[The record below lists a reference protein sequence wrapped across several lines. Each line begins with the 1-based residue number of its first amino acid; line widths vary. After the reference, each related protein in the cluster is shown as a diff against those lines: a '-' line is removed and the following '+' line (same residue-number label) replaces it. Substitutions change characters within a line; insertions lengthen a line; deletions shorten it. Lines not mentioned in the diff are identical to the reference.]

1 MTNDV
6 PAAGSRA
13 GTAALALDR
22 HELELLE
29 LIIGGLLGPI
39 DGYCLPGAAPAGW
52 PFEAQLVVGGSF
64 ADRMRVGESVELTDP
79 DGTPLA
85 ELLVTAVRSRGD
97 GRAHVAGGLRG
108 LRPPEHGPARDLR
121 LSASDD
127 LSGSRIALFDD
138 VPDPASLLHL
148 ARDSGGR
155 PIVLLGIGGSASGA
169 TRMTALV
176 DLLRRCAGEI
186 EGATVRYLPAPAS
199 GTSTDDR
206 GIVDA
211 VLSTLRADDVLDF
224 TRPGSE
230 RASEAAAADGLV
242 VLFSGLSGSGKS
254 TLARALAERLPSVGR
269 RGVLLDGDAVR
280 RVVSAGLGFSA
291 ADREENL
298 YRIGWVAARVAEGGG
313 VAVCAPIAPF
323 ASSRERIRS
332 MAEEVGRFV
341 LVYVSTPIEVCE
353 QRDRKG
359 LYARARAG
367 ELTDFTGVDSPYEE
381 PVDADIVID
390 TSVTAIDDGVRAI
403 IESIA
408 G

>member
-1 MTNDV
+1 MTNDL

-39 DGYCLPGAAPAGW
+39 DGYCLPGAAPAAW
-52 PFEAQLVVGGSF
+52 PFETHLVVAELF
-64 ADRMRVGESVELTDP
+64 ADRVRVGESVELTDP

-85 ELLVTAVRSRGD
+85 ELLVAAVRSRDD
-97 GRAHVAGGLRG
+97 GRADVAGGLRG
-108 LRPPEHGPARDLR
+108 LRRPEHGPARDLR

-127 LSGSRIALFDD
+127 LWGSRVAVFDD
-138 VPDPASLLHL
+138 VPDPADLLRV
-148 ARDSGGR
+148 ARHSDGR

-169 TRMTALV
+169 ARVTALV
-176 DLLRRCAGEI
+176 DVLRRCAGEI
-186 EGATVRYLPAPAS
+186 EEARVRYLPSPAS
-199 GTSTDDR
+199 GTSTNDR
-206 GIVDA
+206 GIVDV
-211 VLSTLRADDVLDF
+211 VLSTLRADEVLDF
-224 TRPGSE
+224 TRPSGE
-230 RASEAAAADGLV
+230 RASEAAADGLV

-254 TLARALAERLPSVGR
+254 TLARALAERLPSIGR

-381 PVDADIVID
+381 PVDADLVID

-403 IESIA
+403 IELIA